1 MTSRAEQI
9 FLEVFEPLP
18 RQGPGNLASAER
30 ALALCADL
38 PASPRVLDLG
48 CGSGA
53 QTLHLASL
61 TKGTIVAVDS
71 HAPLIERLRAKVEE
85 QGLSARVEARVG
97 DMSALDLP
105 PESFDLVWSEGA
117 LYNPGL
123 ATALPM
129 CAGLLR
135 PGGYLATWPSPR
147 RCGEQQTRRPRSA
160 RLSPTTGRWV
170 AWRTCCRSSGKAVC
184 RWSIYFDLPK
194 EAWWDDFYS
203 PMERQIEK
211 LRVKYASDAEALAA
225 LDEVAKEPAMHRR
238 SGHHYGYTFFVARR
252 G

>member
-1 MTSRAEQI
+1 MTSHAEEI
-9 FLEVFEPLP
+9 FFEVFEPLP
-18 RQGPGNLASAER
+18 RQGPGNLACAQR
-30 ALALCADL
+30 ALALCAEL
-38 PASPRVLDLG
+38 PSSPCVLDLG

-61 TKGTIVAVDS
+61 TKGTILAVDS
-71 HAPLIERLRAKVEE
+71 HAPLIDRLRTQVAE

-97 DMSALDLP
+97 EMSALDLP

-117 LYNPGL
+117 LYNLGL
-123 ATALPM
+123 AAALPL

-135 PGGYLATWPSPR
+135 PGGYLAFTEP
-147 RCGEQQTRRPRSA
+147 
-160 RLSPTTGRWV
+160 V
-170 AWRTCCRSSGKAVC
+170 WRTTNAPPEVRGAFADYATMGRVEDVLPLIKKSGLSLVDH
-184 RWSIYFDLPK
+184 FDLPD

-211 LRVKYASDAEALAA
+211 LRAKYAGVAEALAA
-225 LDEVAKEPAMHRR
+225 LEEVANEPAMHRR

-252 G
+252 V